1 VACEPFLR
9 RALGEEHVLDLN
21 FVPDLW
27 SSRIDTSQF
36 EAAILNLVVNARDA
50 MPQGGRVEITT
61 GNVVIDA
68 AEARRSPDLTA
79 GAYVLV
85 RVADTGSGMDPDVA
99 AHAFEPFFT
108 TKEVGKGTGLGLSTS
123 MAIVR
128 SHGGFM
134 RVYSEPGKGTQFSVY
149 LPALKDA
156 VSQNDVAEVELPRG
170 NGETILVVDDERS
183 IRQITEQTLG
193 AFGYR
198 VLLAADGA
206 EAVALFAQQH
216 AAIGAVIMDMTMP
229 TMDGASAIRV
239 LEKIDATVPVVAAS
253 GIAGNE
259 ALAMAAGENAKAFLQ
274 KPYTADAVLNV
285 LRQVLTGR

>member
-1 VACEPFLR
+1 
-9 RALGEEHVLDLN
+9 
-21 FVPDLW
+21 
-27 SSRIDTSQF
+27 
-36 EAAILNLVVNARDA
+36 
-50 MPQGGRVEITT
+50 
-61 GNVVIDA
+61 
-68 AEARRSPDLTA
+68 
-79 GAYVLV
+79 
-85 RVADTGSGMDPDVA
+85 
-99 AHAFEPFFT
+99 
-108 TKEVGKGTGLGLSTS
+108 
-123 MAIVR
+123 
-128 SHGGFM
+128 
-134 RVYSEPGKGTQFSVY
+134 
-149 LPALKDA
+149 

>member
-1 VACEPFLR
+1 ML
-9 RALGEEHVLDLN
+9 
-21 FVPDLW
+21 
-27 SSRIDTSQF
+27 
-36 EAAILNLVVNARDA
+36 
-50 MPQGGRVEITT
+50 RVE
-61 GNVVIDA
+61 
-68 AEARRSPDLTA
+68 
-79 GAYVLV
+79 
-85 RVADTGSGMDPDVA
+85 DTGTGIP
-99 AHAFEPFFT
+99 AHVVDKIFDPFFT

-134 RVYSEPGKGTQFSVY
+134 RVYTEPGKGTQFSVY

-156 VSQNDVAEVELPRG
+156 ATQNDVAEVELPRG

-198 VLLAADGA
+198 VLLASDGA
-206 EAVALFAQQH
+206 EAVAIFAQQH
-216 AAIGAVIMDMTMP
+216 AAIDAVIMDMTMP

-259 ALAMAAGENAKAFLQ
+259 ALAMGAGENAKAFLQ